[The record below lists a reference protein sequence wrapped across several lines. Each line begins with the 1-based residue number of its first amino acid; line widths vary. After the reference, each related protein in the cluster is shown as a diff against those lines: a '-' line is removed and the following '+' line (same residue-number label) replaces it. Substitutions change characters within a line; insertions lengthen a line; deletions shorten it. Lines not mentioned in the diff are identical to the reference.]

1 MNPKDRKGKGIAMD
15 DGDETI
21 ASIARRRDPPLVRR
35 GFLVEPSKRMRRSV
49 AGRRRWTKRR
59 PLLRP
64 RRWSR
69 WLRWRK
75 RRESPPKP
83 SVGKRLRD
91 RGRGK
96 SMIPATKPTLMKTKS
111 GAVSQAR
118 LEGIPDVIKMP
129 SRTPPTGLIHD
140 GRSWMTEEI
149 LRDLIAEA
157 EFLTPWSFVS
167 LAISKG
173 PTTLRLGGCAFT
185 SDRPGE
191 RDRTAN
197 SRRTAKPSRSKK
209 KSMGLRKRAA
219 VPIDDVVVASEP
231 APKKKRVESPRLR
244 DSPPSPL
251 RSSSIASRTRAST
264 RKASTSVPEGVPEQ
278 VIELDSPPSSDHDE
292 SSHHDESASHHDDG
306 LRTPARGGSPS
317 KGDEFLTPGG
327 GVPSSDR
334 RDRGGFEGGESSRRP
349 GENDEA
355 VSRHSEAGGFA
366 PGSNLGAEGGA
377 GIPKDGPEGYNP
389 HAFKTWWNGGSPLM
403 EDQDACGGATWMSK
417 VHPGLGIPREEL
429 TFRTDFDEAAQHHI
443 MSGGKFTALVQK
455 YETALRAAK
464 DEAFVL
470 RREREMAKDVD
481 TMVADCSRINW
492 CLSRRSVEAAVTQVF
507 DSVNDWYAP
516 RLHRLSE
523 FVAQR
528 DMVEAAVGR
537 RQVDEALLNFVKKIR
552 GVDLNFDAMEE
563 KLAAKLAKSIADG
576 DAIDE
581 VVIDDDDFAP
591 PNSLKRLV
599 LPGSPSRRDG
609 GGADPGAGPSTSG
622 AKSA

>member
-1 MNPKDRKGKGIAMD
+1 
-15 DGDETI
+15 
-21 ASIARRRDPPLVRR
+21 
-35 GFLVEPSKRMRRSV
+35 
-49 AGRRRWTKRR
+49 
-59 PLLRP
+59 
-64 RRWSR
+64 
-69 WLRWRK
+69 
-75 RRESPPKP
+75 
-83 SVGKRLRD
+83 
-91 RGRGK
+91 
-96 SMIPATKPTLMKTKS
+96 
-111 GAVSQAR
+111 
-118 LEGIPDVIKMP
+118 
-129 SRTPPTGLIHD
+129 
-140 GRSWMTEEI
+140 
-149 LRDLIAEA
+149 
-157 EFLTPWSFVS
+157 
-167 LAISKG
+167 
-173 PTTLRLGGCAFT
+173 
-185 SDRPGE
+185 
-191 RDRTAN
+191 
-197 SRRTAKPSRSKK
+197 
-209 KSMGLRKRAA
+209 MGLRKRAA

-231 APKKKRVESPRLR
+231 APKKKGSSPQTEGFSSF
-244 DSPPSPL
+244 SPSEL
-251 RSSSIASRTRAST
+251 FHCVAAST

-366 PGSNLGAEGGA
+366 PGSNLGAEGGRN
-377 GIPKDGPEGYNP
+377 PKDGP
-389 HAFKTWWNGGSPLM
+389 WWNGGSPLM

-481 TMVADCSRINW
+481 TMVADLQQDKLVLESKVAALNREIVKT
-492 CLSRRSVEAAVTQVF
+492 LGLQEVADKLRAQVSDLEEKARRDAEASAAEMERLRRSRRESVEAAVTQVF

>member
-1 MNPKDRKGKGIAMD
+1 MD
-15 DGDETI
+15 LQEI
-21 ASIARRRDPPLVRR
+21 
-35 GFLVEPSKRMRRSV
+35 
-49 AGRRRWTKRR
+49 
-59 PLLRP
+59 
-64 RRWSR
+64 
-69 WLRWRK
+69 
-75 RRESPPKP
+75 
-83 SVGKRLRD
+83 
-91 RGRGK
+91 
-96 SMIPATKPTLMKTKS
+96 
-111 GAVSQAR
+111 
-118 LEGIPDVIKMP
+118 GIPMLIVDV
-129 SRTPPTGLIHD
+129 L
-140 GRSWMTEEI
+140 
-149 LRDLIAEA
+149 
-157 EFLTPWSFVS
+157 
-167 LAISKG
+167 
-173 PTTLRLGGCAFT
+173 C
-185 SDRPGE
+185 
-191 RDRTAN
+191 
-197 SRRTAKPSRSKK
+197 
-209 KSMGLRKRAA
+209 
-219 VPIDDVVVASEP
+219 
-231 APKKKRVESPRLR
+231 
-244 DSPPSPL
+244 
-251 RSSSIASRTRAST
+251 RAST

-470 RREREMAKDVD
+470 REREMAKDVD
-481 TMVADCSRINW
+481 TMVADLQQDKLVLESKVAALNREIVKT
-492 CLSRRSVEAAVTQVF
+492 LGLQEVADKLRAQVSDLEEKARRDAEASAAEMERLRRSRRESVEAAVTQVF

-609 GGADPGAGPSTSG
+609 DGADPGAGPSTSG

>member
-1 MNPKDRKGKGIAMD
+1 
-15 DGDETI
+15 
-21 ASIARRRDPPLVRR
+21 
-35 GFLVEPSKRMRRSV
+35 
-49 AGRRRWTKRR
+49 
-59 PLLRP
+59 
-64 RRWSR
+64 
-69 WLRWRK
+69 
-75 RRESPPKP
+75 
-83 SVGKRLRD
+83 
-91 RGRGK
+91 
-96 SMIPATKPTLMKTKS
+96 
-111 GAVSQAR
+111 
-118 LEGIPDVIKMP
+118 
-129 SRTPPTGLIHD
+129 
-140 GRSWMTEEI
+140 
-149 LRDLIAEA
+149 
-157 EFLTPWSFVS
+157 
-167 LAISKG
+167 
-173 PTTLRLGGCAFT
+173 
-185 SDRPGE
+185 
-191 RDRTAN
+191 
-197 SRRTAKPSRSKK
+197 
-209 KSMGLRKRAA
+209 MGLRKRAA

-355 VSRHSEAGGFA
+355 SRHSEAGGFA

-481 TMVADCSRINW
+481 TMVADLQQDKLVLESK
-492 CLSRRSVEAAVTQVF
+492 VAALNREIVKTLGLQEVADKLRAQV
-507 DSVNDWYAP
+507 S
-516 RLHRLSE
+516 
-523 FVAQR
+523 
-528 DMVEAAVGR
+528 
-537 RQVDEALLNFVKKIR
+537 
-552 GVDLNFDAMEE
+552 DLEE
-563 KLAAKLAKSIADG
+563 KRVGMQRLLLLRWSVSDG
-576 DAIDE
+576 LVEIGRGGCD
-581 VVIDDDDFAP
+581 
-591 PNSLKRLV
+591 SGLRL
-599 LPGSPSRRDG
+599 GE
-609 GGADPGAGPSTSG
+609 
-622 AKSA
+622 